1 LTKDFAVPAERVKT
15 VEQFFAH
22 CPSNQTNSNLTVIET
37 QQVCGGDP
45 HRRIDAAGAPALS

>member
-1 LTKDFAVPAERVKT
+1 LTKDFAVPVERVKT